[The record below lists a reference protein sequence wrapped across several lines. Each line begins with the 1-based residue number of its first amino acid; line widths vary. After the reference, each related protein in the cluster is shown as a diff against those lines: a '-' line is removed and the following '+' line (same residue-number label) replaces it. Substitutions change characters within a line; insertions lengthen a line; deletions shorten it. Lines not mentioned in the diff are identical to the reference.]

1 MAYSTFP
8 DYAQV
13 LLDNFEQRATAN
25 VQRSEMEDGYVHQA
39 PANSLSRYELPLM
52 YRLDSLAHKT
62 AFEAWRRNTLAN
74 GALWFAWTDPA
85 DPLGATQ
92 RRVRIVKGEVTYKP
106 VTNRFDDWQAS
117 FTLEYWA

>member
-8 DYAQV
+8 AYAQV
-13 LLDNFEQRATAN
+13 LLDNFELRTSAN

-39 PANSLSRYELPLM
+39 PANSLSRYEQPLV
-52 YRLDSLAHKT
+52 YRLDSLARKN
-62 AFEAWRRNTLAN
+62 AFEAWRRHTLSN
-74 GALWFAWTDPA
+74 GAQWFEWPDPT
-85 DPLGATQ
+85 DPLGAT
-92 RRVRIVKGEVTYKP
+92 RRRARIVKGEVNYKP